1 MCHMSLVYAC
11 CLTCMKNLNNNGN
24 NNGKIIFLALLSP
37 FSLFSFSFQVYIKIE
52 NENDNVPLTEQPVYY
67 PSVLENSPA
76 GTKIIQLEATDDD
89 GDVDKKISYKLIS
102 GNPEGFFAI
111 NTTTGK

>member
-1 MCHMSLVYAC
+1 MCSY
-11 CLTCMKNLNNNGN
+11 CL
-24 NNGKIIFLALLSP
+24 IF
-37 FSLFSFSFQVYIKIE
+37 FRSFIQVYIQIE

-67 PSVLENSPA
+67 PSVPENSPA

-89 GDVDKKISYKLIS
+89 KDPEQNISYRLMK

-111 NTTTGK
+111 NSTTGKCVCVWLKKCE